1 MSEIAST
8 IKIMLRSQNRSQK
21 QMAEALGVTEVTV
34 SRWVKKKTEPN
45 LDMAK
50 KIATYLDTTV
60 DSLITGEIKRGE

>member
-34 SRWVKKKTEPN
+34 SRWVKKRTEPN

-60 DSLITGEIKRGE
+60 DSLITGEIKGRE

>member
-8 IKIMLRSQNRSQK
+8 IKIMLRSQKRSQK

-34 SRWVKKKTEPN
+34 SRWVKKRTEPN

-60 DSLITGEIKRGE
+60 DSLITGEIKKGV